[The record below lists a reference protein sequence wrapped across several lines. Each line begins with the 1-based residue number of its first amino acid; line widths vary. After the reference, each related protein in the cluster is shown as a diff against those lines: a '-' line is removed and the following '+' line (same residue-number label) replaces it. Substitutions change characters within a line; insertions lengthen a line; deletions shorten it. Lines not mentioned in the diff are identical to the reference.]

1 MPGSRSNQP
10 QDGESRT
17 AHRASNSIAEQV
29 SLALCKLSPV
39 SLLPPFSIKLPV
51 FGFMQKLKVG
61 ICWTPSLSGRPPAS
75 KLPFPPSP
83 VLSHPC
89 TFHHPTQSLFRSQ
102 MSYWGRWREPSVR
115 GFTGC
120 FNHPRAKSTIIY
132 CTFTMSGILPSA
144 SYAEYQQMC
153 PREILLFIPHL
164 VSEETSPCNL
174 VICLRFYAK
183 ATIWAYQSSSQGG
196 ASQYR
201 EAE

>member
-1 MPGSRSNQP
+1 
-10 QDGESRT
+10 
-17 AHRASNSIAEQV
+17 
-29 SLALCKLSPV
+29 
-39 SLLPPFSIKLPV
+39 
-51 FGFMQKLKVG
+51 MQKLRVG

-75 KLPFPPSP
+75 KPLVEASIPSQPCTPPPLHLPSP
-83 VLSHPC
+83 HPI
-89 TFHHPTQSLFRSQ
+89 TLQVTDGLL
-102 MSYWGRWREPSVR
+102 GEVEGASVR

-144 SYAEYQQMC
+144 SYAEYQHMC

-183 ATIWAYQSSSQGG
+183 ARIWTYQSSSQGG